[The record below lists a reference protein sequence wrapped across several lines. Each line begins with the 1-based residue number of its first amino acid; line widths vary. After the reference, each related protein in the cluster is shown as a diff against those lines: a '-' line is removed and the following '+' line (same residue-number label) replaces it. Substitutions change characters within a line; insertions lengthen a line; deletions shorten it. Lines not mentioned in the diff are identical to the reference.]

1 MKLLAFTVFDS
12 AAEAY
17 LQPFFARSEGEAI
30 RSFSTAASSE
40 DHMFAKHA
48 ADYTLF
54 KIGTF
59 DDATGLLEVPHP
71 PVSLGNALD
80 YRTASAGARGS
91 ARGPQIDI
99 EDAIRE
105 VTRG

>member
-1 MKLLAFTVFDS
+1 MKLLVFTVFDS
-12 AAEAY
+12 AAVAY

-30 RSFSTAASSE
+30 RMFSTAASSE
-40 DHMFAKHA
+40 DHQFARHA

-59 DDATGLLEVPHP
+59 EDSTGQVESHP

-80 YRTASAGARGS
+80 YRSASAGARGDRAQLS
-91 ARGPQIDI
+91 IL
-99 EDAIRE
+99 DAAMSK
-105 VTRG
+105 VSNG